1 MANVPH
7 ITEKQRKFVEILI
20 TKGTFQSGKDCATE
34 AGYEESCATVM
45 ASKLQNPKYYPLVV
59 AEIEARR
66 NELSRRYSINYKS
79 HLAALGKLRDDA
91 VSAGNF
97 TGAIAAEKYRGM
109 AAGLYIDRK
118 EILHG
123 SIDQMTS
130 KDVEEKLNELRKKLQ
145 ENGDNA
151 KVIESDPSE
160 GEFVGSDSSDVVS
173 EEGQL
178 SIQDHS

>member
-1 MANVPH
+1 
-7 ITEKQRKFVEILI
+7 
-20 TKGTFQSGKDCATE
+20 
-34 AGYEESCATVM
+34 
-45 ASKLQNPKYYPLVV
+45 
-59 AEIEARR
+59 
-66 NELSRRYSINYKS
+66 
-79 HLAALGKLRDDA
+79 
-91 VSAGNF
+91 
-97 TGAIAAEKYRGM
+97 M

-151 KVIESDPSE
+151 KVIESDPSQ
-160 GEFVGSDSSDVVS
+160 GEPVGSDSSDVVS